1 MNQACL
7 YHRANQVQRHD
18 AEEIIKEYAKTLQW
32 RLDGT
37 DALLDV
43 GSGSGDVLMDFIYTI
58 MPENFERIVGSDIS
72 PKMMSYAKNCY
83 HTQEK
88 CDFRVLDIETDKD
101 IPNDMREQFD
111 HVTSFYCLHWIQ
123 NQRQALVNI
132 YNLLRSEGGDCLLVF
147 LATNPIFDIYKLLS
161 KSSKWSPYMKDV
173 DQFISPLHYSSDP
186 KLEFSLM
193 LKEAGFSD
201 IQVELRNKLYVYEG
215 LEIFKDNVKAVC
227 PFLDRMPLS
236 LHDTFM
242 DDFINTVTNLDLKQ
256 NLHSNELDYKFNSP
270 YKLLIAYA
278 KKSPSNTSVNIS
290 DMIGPS
296 KLAKGFN

>member
-123 NQRQALVNI
+123 NQ
-132 YNLLRSEGGDCLLVF
+132 
-147 LATNPIFDIYKLLS
+147 S